1 MLLLASQMS
10 AVPHDTVCLLQM
22 MGATATMLY
31 GITLLLDPV
40 PAEQYA
46 AEELKQS
53 KKWGRNPF
61 GRKKKG
67 KEMDA
72 PSTKEVCTRSALR
85 PREPG

>member
-1 MLLLASQMS
+1 
-10 AVPHDTVCLLQM
+10 M

-40 PAEQYA
+40 PTEQYA

-61 GRKKKG
+61 SRKKKG
-67 KEMDA
+67 KSMDA
-72 PSTKEVCTRSALR
+72 ASVKEVCPVSI
-85 PREPG
+85 PRILEFLLTSSPLFS